1 MSIAE
6 TFAAGARRS
15 SALSVYGLIA
25 IAILG
30 LVAPHLVYPVFLMN
44 VLCFALFACAFNLLM
59 GYSGVLSFGHAAYF
73 GSSAYVAAHCAKV
86 LGFPAEIA
94 ILAGVLNGTV
104 MGVIFG
110 WIAIRRQGIYFGMIT
125 LALAQIVF
133 FAALQLPFTG
143 GEDGIQGVPR
153 RSIFPFLDLNSTLTM
168 YYFVL
173 AIFVIGFFAIY
184 RIVHSPFGQV
194 LRAIREN
201 EPRTTSLGYDVDRFK
216 LLAFTLY
223 AAISGLAGAT
233 KAIAFQLATLTD
245 VEFVMSGEVV
255 LMTLVGGV
263 GTMWGPALGAAIVV
277 AMQHYLS
284 AFGVWVRAIQGIIFI
299 ICVLAFRKGIV
310 GEIAAFLKKR

>member
-1 MSIAE
+1 M
-6 TFAAGARRS
+6 
-15 SALSVYGLIA
+15 
-25 IAILG
+25 
-30 LVAPHLVYPVFLMN
+30 
-44 VLCFALFACAFNLLM
+44 
-59 GYSGVLSFGHAAYF
+59 
-73 GSSAYVAAHCAKV
+73 
-86 LGFPAEIA
+86 
-94 ILAGVLNGTV
+94 
-104 MGVIFG
+104 
-110 WIAIRRQGIYFGMIT
+110 
-125 LALAQIVF
+125 
-133 FAALQLPFTG
+133 
-143 GEDGIQGVPR
+143 PR
-153 RSIFPFLDLNSTLTM
+153 RSIFPFLDLNSTSTM

-216 LLAFTLY
+216 LLAFTLS
-223 AAISGLAGAT
+223 AALSGLAGAT